1 MKSSVIG
8 NHRAADIALG
18 TGLAGQ
24 PIARDHLE
32 GLAEMLFPQFVLPC
46 HGIVLRLI
54 LRGDEA
60 SALAQLAIDLLGLHE
75 IEHIVEGGAHVAE
88 HGDRP
93 LQPLMLPDAPEAV
106 LQRAADIAGI
116 ARAGAF
122 ARVLRVEHGDAAA
135 RAGQRQRRRQAGMAG
150 ADDRHVDLRR
160 QRTLRHLRPWC
171 RIPPIG
177 LFPEAGREDL
187 GRVGHVGPPFLF
199 FVFGVL
205 IVRRARSR
213 RPRIQLRRDRRR
225 LRHLDELA
233 LFGQRFRRAAR
244 HAVGREGRNQQTA
257 PP

>member
-1 MKSSVIG
+1 
-8 NHRAADIALG
+8 
-18 TGLAGQ
+18 
-24 PIARDHLE
+24 
-32 GLAEMLFPQFVLPC
+32 MLLPQFVLPC

-93 LQPLMLPDAPEAV
+93 LQALMLPDAPEAV
-106 LQRAADIAGI
+106 LQRAADITGI

-135 RAGQRQRRRQAGMAG
+135 RAGKRQRRRQAGMAG

-177 LFPEAGREDL
+177 LFPEVGREDL
-187 GRVGHVGPPFLF
+187 GRCRSCRYA
-199 FVFGVL
+199 VL
-205 IVRRARSR
+205 I
-213 RPRIQLRRDRRR
+213 L
-225 LRHLDELA
+225 
-233 LFGQRFRRAAR
+233 RFRRSHREAR
-244 HAVGREGRNQQTA
+244 PFPVPADPA
-257 PP
+257 PLRPASSASP